1 LIGVPGRPAR
11 GGLLSGAYGRIM
23 TVRRAWYARPGR
35 RRRLNHRVIS
45 VGNLSMGGSGKTPV
59 VAALAGLLRDR
70 GERPV
75 ILTRGYGRLDTTE
88 GVLVVSDGARVLESV
103 TRSGDEPQLLART
116 VTGVPVLVS
125 ADRYLAGL
133 FAEKQFGATVSILDD
148 GFQHVQ
154 LERDIDLLLVSPTD
168 LEDRVLPAGRLREP
182 LEAAR
187 FADAVLV
194 PGTGDDVV
202 RVAATLGHH
211 NAFRVGAQYGQIW
224 RVHKDPPSGT
234 GKRVVAFAGIARPER
249 FFNALR
255 SLGYDVARELTFRDH
270 HWYSARDVEMI
281 QSAARET
288 NASLIVT
295 TEKDAVR
302 CDMDVAVLPMTI
314 TIEPAADFESWLTSR
329 LQTRPPS
336 RPADG
341 PEAHRRKPTS
351 GEPG

>member
-1 LIGVPGRPAR
+1 MTL
-11 GGLLSGAYGRIM
+11 LLSGAYGRIM
-23 TVRRAWYARPGR
+23 LVRRAWYARPGR

-59 VAALAGLLRDR
+59 VAALACLLRDR

-75 ILTRGYGRLDTTE
+75 ILTRGYGRRDTTE
-88 GVLVVSDGARVLESV
+88 GVLVVGDGARVLESV
-103 TRSGDEPQLLART
+103 MRSGDEPQLLART
-116 VTGVPVLVS
+116 LTGVPVLVS

-154 LERDIDLLLVSPTD
+154 LERDIDLLLVSPAD

-182 LEAAR
+182 LESAR

-194 PGTGDDVV
+194 PGTEDDV
-202 RVAATLGHH
+202 AAVTAVVEHH
-211 NAFRVGAQYGQIW
+211 DVFRVVPHFA
-224 RVHKDPPSGT
+224 DPKGPRRDDGRT
-234 GKRVVAFAGIARPER
+234 AVAFAGIARPER

-270 HWYSARDVEMI
+270 HWYTARDVEMI
-281 QSAARET
+281 QSAARQT

-295 TEKDAVR
+295 TEKDAMR
-302 CDMDVAVLPMTI
+302 RDMDVAVLPMTI
-314 TIEPAADFESWLTSR
+314 TIEPAADFESWLTGR
-329 LQTRPPS
+329 LQTCRPT
-336 RPADG
+336 RPAG
-341 PEAHRRKPTS
+341 APEAQRRKPGS
-351 GEPG
+351 GEAG